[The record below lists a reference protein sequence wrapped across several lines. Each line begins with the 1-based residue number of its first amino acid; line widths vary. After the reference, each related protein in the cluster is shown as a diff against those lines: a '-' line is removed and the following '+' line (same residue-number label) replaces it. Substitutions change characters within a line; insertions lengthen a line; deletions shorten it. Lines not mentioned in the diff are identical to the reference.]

1 MAKRTSWQTPPPART
16 PRMFQDIG
24 YMADKVIAGD
34 VVETDLNDGSF
45 VALMEELK
53 RRGYKLKERAADD
66 PEKQYRPWLFR
77 VAKSE

>member
-1 MAKRTSWQTPPPART
+1 MTVHE
-16 PRMFQDIG
+16 IE
-24 YMADKVIAGD
+24 YMADRVMAGN

-53 RRGYKLKERAADD
+53 RRGYTLKPRAPHDMVQ
-66 PEKQYRPWLFR
+66 ELRPFLFR